1 MLDLGPNLTIG
12 RLWAIVRVTQVPMAT
27 VPNKL
32 SLNKIPRR
40 AAGRRER
47 HRAETRDR
55 LYRAALDLFAERGFL
70 RTTVEDITEAAD
82 VGKRTFF
89 NYFPTKEH
97 ILAEFGGAYL
107 VAVQKGLEEARETEG
122 PIIDVLHNLATH
134 SIRQINENGALIRAI
149 YAAHASCESVR
160 RELQQRVQACRKLLA
175 EIIKIAQD
183 RGEVRRDIPAAELSR
198 LIQGIMMGVTMGW
211 SIYPSAA
218 LRKVLDE
225 AWALMEPGLR
235 GAASPAGTRR
245 RRRSK

>member
-1 MLDLGPNLTIG
+1 
-12 RLWAIVRVTQVPMAT
+12 MAT

-82 VGKRTFF
+82 VGKGTFF

-122 PIIDVLHNLATH
+122 PIIDVLHNLATN

-218 LRKVLDE
+218 LRKVLE
-225 AWALMEPGLR
+225 ETWALMEPGLR
-235 GAASPAGTRR
+235 GAASPAAMSR